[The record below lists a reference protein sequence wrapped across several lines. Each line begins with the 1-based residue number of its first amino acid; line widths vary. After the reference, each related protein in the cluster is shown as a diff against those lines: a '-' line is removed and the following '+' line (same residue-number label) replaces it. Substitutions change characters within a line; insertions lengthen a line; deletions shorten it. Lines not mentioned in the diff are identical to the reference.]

1 MRSLYLIF
9 VFTLFITSC
18 NSCKED
24 DCKAGSGGGLT
35 IAAKMIHHI
44 REIKGCT
51 VYVKYNTQDF
61 PGGSPSNYDLSF
73 KANDSTS
80 IAYLRGLNCGD
91 YYLYA
96 VGIDSL
102 LTPPNN
108 VVKGG
113 MPFSTAQKEGTQS
126 INLYVTE
133 GD

>member
-1 MRSLYLIF
+1 MKSYFLFLMTFLF
-9 VFTLFITSC
+9 VTSF

-24 DCKAGSGGGLT
+24 DCKAGSGGSLT
-35 IAAKMIHHI
+35 VAAKMIHHT

-51 VYVKYNTQDF
+51 VYVKFNTQDF
-61 PGGSPSNYDLSF
+61 PGASPANYDLTF

-80 IAYLRGLNCGD
+80 IAYLRGLNCGN

-102 LTPPNN
+102 ILPPNN

-113 MPFSTAQKEGTQS
+113 IPFSTSQKEGTQN

-133 GD
+133 GH

>member
-1 MRSLYLIF
+1 MKSYKLFLIAM
-9 VFTLFITSC
+9 LFITSC

-24 DCKAGSGGGLT
+24 DCKAGYGGGLT
-35 IAAKMIHHI
+35 VAAKMIHHI

-51 VYVKYNTQDF
+51 VYVKFNTQDF
-61 PGGSPSNYDLSF
+61 PGEAASNYDMTF
-73 KANDSTS
+73 KANDTTS
-80 IAYLRGLNCGD
+80 IAYLSGLNCGD
-91 YYLYA
+91 YYIYA

-113 MPFSTAQKEGTQS
+113 IPFSTSQKEGTQS

>member
-1 MRSLYLIF
+1 MKISYLL
-9 VFTLFITSC
+9 VLFTLLITSFD
-18 NSCKED
+18 SCKEE

-35 IAAKMIHHI
+35 VAAKIIHHT

-51 VYVKYNTQDF
+51 VYVKFNTQDF
-61 PGGSPSNYDLSF
+61 PDTSLSNYDLSF
-73 KANDSTS
+73 KANDTTS
-80 IAYLRGLNCGD
+80 VAYLRGLNCGD
-91 YYLYA
+91 YYFYA
-96 VGIDSL
+96 MGIDSL

>member
-1 MRSLYLIF
+1 MKSISLFLITFLF
-9 VFTLFITSC
+9 VASFS
-18 NSCKED
+18 SCKED
-24 DCKAGSGGGLT
+24 DCKAGTNGGLT
-35 IAAKMIHHI
+35 VAAKMIHHT
-44 REIKGCT
+44 REIKGCK
-51 VYVKYNTQDF
+51 VYVKFNTQEF
-61 PGGSPSNYDLSF
+61 PGEAAANYDLTF

-102 LTPPNN
+102 ILPPNN

-113 MPFSTAQKEGTQS
+113 IPFSTSQKEGTQN

>member
-1 MRSLYLIF
+1 MKSYLSFLITFLF
-9 VFTLFITSC
+9 VTSF

-24 DCKAGSGGGLT
+24 DCKAGSDGALT
-35 IAAKMIHHI
+35 VAAKMIHHT

-51 VYVKYNTQDF
+51 VYVKFNTQDF
-61 PGGSPSNYDLSF
+61 PGSTPANYDLTF

-80 IAYLRGLNCGD
+80 IAYLRGLNCGN

-102 LTPPNN
+102 ILPPNN

-113 MPFSTAQKEGTQS
+113 IPFSTSQKEGTQN

-133 GD
+133 GH

>member
-1 MRSLYLIF
+1 MKSYKLFLIAI
-9 VFTLFITSC
+9 LFITSC

-35 IAAKMIHHI
+35 VAAKMIHHI

-51 VYVKYNTQDF
+51 VYVKFNTQDF
-61 PGGSPSNYDLSF
+61 PGEAASSYDMTF
-73 KANDSTS
+73 KANDTTS
-80 IAYLRGLNCGD
+80 IAYLSGLNCGD
-91 YYLYA
+91 YYIYA

-113 MPFSTAQKEGTQS
+113 IPFSTSQKEGTQS

>member
-1 MRSLYLIF
+1 MKSFSLFLIA
-9 VFTLFITSC
+9 VLFITSC
-18 NSCKED
+18 TSCKED
-24 DCKAGSGGGLT
+24 DCNAGSGGGLNV
-35 IAAKMIHHI
+35 AAKMIHHT

-61 PGGSPSNYDLSF
+61 PGEAASNYDITF
-73 KANDSTS
+73 KANDTTS

-91 YYLYA
+91 YYIYA

-113 MPFSTAQKEGTQS
+113 IPFSTAQKVGTQS